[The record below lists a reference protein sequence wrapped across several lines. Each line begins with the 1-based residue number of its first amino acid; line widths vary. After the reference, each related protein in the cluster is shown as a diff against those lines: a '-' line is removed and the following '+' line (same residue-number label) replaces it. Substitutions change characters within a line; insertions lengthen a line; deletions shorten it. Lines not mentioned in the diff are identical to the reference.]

1 MSDWLQKC
9 SGIWSE
15 SYDLCAYVK
24 RVEGRRPFQVQ
35 GQTRGSTWAVKY
47 RKCFLLHILSHVFL
61 YVLFPVGFP
70 GSSVA
75 KNLPANSRDRGLIP
89 GSGRSSEEGN
99 GNPCQ
104 YSCLGNPMDR
114 GAWWAAAH
122 GVTKELDVTEWLNN
136 NPVISCTSYTIS
148 LNYVGKV

>member
-1 MSDWLQKC
+1 M
-9 SGIWSE
+9 
-15 SYDLCAYVK
+15 
-24 RVEGRRPFQVQ
+24 Q

-99 GNPCQ
+99 GTHANILAWEIPWTEEPGGLQ
-104 YSCLGNPMDR
+104 PM
-114 GAWWAAAH
+114 GSQKSWM
-122 GVTKELDVTEWLNN
+122 
-136 NPVISCTSYTIS
+136 
-148 LNYVGKV
+148 